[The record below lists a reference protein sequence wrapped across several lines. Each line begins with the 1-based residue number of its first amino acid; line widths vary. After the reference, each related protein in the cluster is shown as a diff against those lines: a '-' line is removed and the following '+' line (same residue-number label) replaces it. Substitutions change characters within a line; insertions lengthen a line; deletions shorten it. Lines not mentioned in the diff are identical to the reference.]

1 VEFFLLQ
8 KVHLGWADSLD
19 LPKHVLLAYFSHF
32 EYLLGKFLRSTQVN
46 FGLTDF
52 RHELILIVDIMFL
65 DECMEDFF

>member
-1 VEFFLLQ
+1 MVFFDRVEFFLLQ

-32 EYLLGKFLRSTQVN
+32 EYFLGKFLRSTQVN

-52 RHELILIVDIMFL
+52 RHELNRRLNVL
-65 DECMEDFF
+65 S